1 MTISI
6 AYLTTNNLVY
16 IGHLDLGHLGGL
28 VLVKLLQICHG
39 IANEFS
45 FYQVSKIRLWQPV
58 SRKGKLDFTFAEL
71 YPPDSVGLGLTY
83 FLLLLLPSAAFANPT

>member
-6 AYLTTNNLVY
+6 AYLTTDNLVY
-16 IGHLDLGHLGGL
+16 IGHLGHLGGL

-39 IANEFS
+39 SANEFS
-45 FYQVSKIRLWQPV
+45 FYQVSKILLWQPV

-83 FLLLLLPSAAFANPT
+83 FLL

>member
-6 AYLTTNNLVY
+6 AHFTTDNLVY
-16 IGHLDLGHLGGL
+16 ICHLGRLGGL
-28 VLVKLLQICHG
+28 VLVKLIQICHG

-45 FYQVSKIRLWQPV
+45 FYQVSKIRLWQLV

>member
-6 AYLTTNNLVY
+6 AHFTTDNLVY
-16 IGHLDLGHLGGL
+16 IGHLGHLGGL
-28 VLVKLLQICHG
+28 VLAKLLQICHHG

-71 YPPDSVGLGLTY
+71 YPLDRVGLGLTY
-83 FLLLLLPSAAFANPT
+83 FLLLVLPSAAFANPT